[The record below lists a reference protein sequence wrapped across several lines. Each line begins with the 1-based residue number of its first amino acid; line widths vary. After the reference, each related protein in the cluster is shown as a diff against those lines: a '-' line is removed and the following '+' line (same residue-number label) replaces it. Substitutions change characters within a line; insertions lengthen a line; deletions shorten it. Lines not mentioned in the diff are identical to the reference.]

1 MDGQYESR
9 QSKGKEKM
17 RNYINL
23 LEAISQGCPTA
34 THDIDVN
41 LKNRQKAID
50 DYHYGPAN
58 PERAEDYW
66 SKSSK
71 IFKVSVA
78 TARTMLCGNCGAFD
92 VSDSMRECI
101 ANGIK
106 GDEPSVDA
114 NASINLADLGYCNF
128 LHFKC
133 AGSRSCKAWITGGP
147 ITEKDRNKSA
157 D

>member
-1 MDGQYESR
+1 
-9 QSKGKEKM
+9 M
-17 RNYINL
+17 RNFINL
-23 LEAISQGCPTA
+23 IEAVEKGCPRA

-58 PERAEDYW
+58 PDRAENYW
-66 SKSSK
+66 IKSSK

-133 AGSRSCKAWITGGP
+133 AGTRSCKAWITGGP

>member
-1 MDGQYESR
+1 
-9 QSKGKEKM
+9 M

-23 LEAISQGCPTA
+23 LEAIAHGCPTA

-58 PERAEDYW
+58 PDRAENYW
-66 SKSSK
+66 IKSSK

-101 ANGIK
+101 AKGIR

-133 AGSRSCKAWITGGP
+133 AGTRSCKAWITGGP
-147 ITEKDRNKSA
+147 ITQKDRNKSA